1 MPGSLRYQ
9 NPELQELLASNYVT
23 GTLRGPAR
31 KRMEALMHANSDLR
45 QRVRQWENKL
55 QPLHQHT
62 PDIAPE
68 KSTWDK
74 IARAIN
80 GATDPLVASLRRK
93 LNFYKYFSGFALSC
107 ALVLA
112 ILFGTPFLQPQPAVI
127 NYVAVMNDE
136 NAQPAMVVTLTQ
148 AGRALS
154 LDMLQKPQIE
164 NHQNLQLWAISR
176 VDGSITSL
184 GQITVEKHIEKSLSK
199 PQWGLIKDAEYL
211 IVSVENTPGASSPS
225 TRIVAK
231 GLCVKVEGWQSKT
244 G

>member
-1 MPGSLRYQ
+1 
-9 NPELQELLASNYVT
+9 
-23 GTLRGPAR
+23 
-31 KRMEALMHANSDLR
+31 
-45 QRVRQWENKL
+45 
-55 QPLHQHT
+55 
-62 PDIAPE
+62 
-68 KSTWDK
+68 
-74 IARAIN
+74 
-80 GATDPLVASLRRK
+80 
-93 LNFYKYFSGFALSC
+93 
-107 ALVLA
+107 
-112 ILFGTPFLQPQPAVI
+112 
-127 NYVAVMNDE
+127 MNDE

>member
-9 NPELQELLASNYVT
+9 NPELQDLLASNYVT

-62 PDIAPE
+62 PDVAPT
-68 KSTWDK
+68 KNTWDK

-80 GATDPLVASLRRK
+80 GATDPLVESLRRK

-107 ALVLA
+107 ALMLA
-112 ILFGTPFLQPQPAVI
+112 ILLGTPLLQQQPAVI

-136 NAQPAMVVTLTQ
+136 KAQPSMVVTLTQ
-148 AGRALS
+148 AGRTLS

-164 NHQNLQLWAISR
+164 SHQSLQLWAISR
-176 VDGSITSL
+176 VDGSIISL
-184 GQITVEKHIEKSLSK
+184 GQINVEKHIEKSLSK

-211 IVSVENTPGASSPS
+211 IVSVENTPGANSPS